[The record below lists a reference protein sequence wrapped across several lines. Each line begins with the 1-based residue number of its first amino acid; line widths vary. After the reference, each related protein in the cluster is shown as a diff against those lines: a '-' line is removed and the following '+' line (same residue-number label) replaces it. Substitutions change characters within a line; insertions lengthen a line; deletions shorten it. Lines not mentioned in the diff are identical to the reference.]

1 MNTNQKKNYQKIW
14 KNIESQLKKNKREIK
29 RTEAEDSNEEN
40 NKYIQIMKNN
50 KLKASMINK
59 AEEMKVSIPDE
70 LLEQWI
76 NYFIEDPV
84 QKFAE
89 EIELLDKILMQKDE
103 VTYSIDFR
111 KKEGKYI
118 LILTII
124 YMYDIFWV
132 DGCLLLN
139 NYKLNPYMLF
149 HWSI

>member
-103 VTYSIDFR
+103 VTSMKIIIF
-111 KKEGKYI
+111 YI
-118 LILTII
+118 
-124 YMYDIFWV
+124 
-132 DGCLLLN
+132 
-139 NYKLNPYMLF
+139 
-149 HWSI
+149 